1 MDSSRK
7 ANREDNEVTLQYQS
21 PQEALQLEELN
32 GEKLSQLLTSIEQLK
47 QTSAGVAE
55 IQRRIKIFGDCE
67 RIEGET
73 SGQFYGRLH
82 HWLERH
88 LPQTKLPLHAP
99 RQSGD

>member
-7 ANREDNEVTLQYQS
+7 SKREDNEVTLQYQS

-32 GEKLSQLLTSIEQLK
+32 REKLSGLLASIEQLK
-47 QTSAGVAE
+47 QTPAGDAA
-55 IQRRIKIFGDCE
+55 IQRRIKVFGECE

-82 HWLERH
+82 RWLERYM
-88 LPQTKLPLHAP
+88 PQTKLPLHAP
-99 RQSGD
+99 RQSGE